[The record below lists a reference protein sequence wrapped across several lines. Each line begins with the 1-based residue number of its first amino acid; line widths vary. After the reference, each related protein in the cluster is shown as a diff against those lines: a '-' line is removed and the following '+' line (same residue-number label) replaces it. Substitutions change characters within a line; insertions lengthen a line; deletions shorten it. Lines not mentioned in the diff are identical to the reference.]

1 MATVPIPTLE
11 IEAIRELSKLDQWVC
26 FAQNKAPLNARTG
39 HNASVENSK
48 TWSSFDDACAEAIQ
62 WKKRK
67 DIKGVGFVFTA
78 NDPYIG
84 VDLDDCFNKDGSL
97 KGWAHD
103 IFNRLNSY
111 TEKSPSG
118 KGLHILIK
126 GDPASLLKGWKN
138 PKPGMKLEIYPFR
151 RYFTVTGELLA
162 DSVEAIEFRDKEIK
176 EILDQYWPHWSR
188 EKDVEVTVDH
198 DGFDWNSQLDF
209 SKMQALIEADQKFR
223 QSWEKKRGKSIQDD
237 SNSGYASSLAIR
249 AVNAGWTDK
258 EVIALIIQFYNKWG
272 AINTLKRNPK
282 KIISTIQFAKK
293 CVRENKNDEDAIKAL
308 GLSELEFLEKD
319 DQIAHIASCLKVNLS
334 KIIKRGVD
342 EVSYIFVI
350 DDREVDIGNSEC
362 LISYTK
368 TLCRILDATNQ
379 MIPKYKSTAWRNLVE
394 KIIQLAEFDDSI
406 GTKEEETI
414 HWVADYLENSN
425 LYESK
430 SEEAIKT
437 GSPFAQD
444 KKIFFNLRELRQ
456 HILRER
462 FSASFELSHVRLGQR
477 LKKAKMANED
487 RVSAGKATARYWSI
501 PKKILEAYMLL

>member
-26 FAQNKAPLNARTG
+26 FGKNKAPLNARTG

-48 TWSSFDDACAEAIQ
+48 TWSSFDDACVEAVQ

-67 DIKGVGFVFTA
+67 NIIGVGFVFTA

-103 IFNRLNSY
+103 VFNRLNSY

-162 DSVEAIEFRDKEIK
+162 DSVETIEFRDKEIK
-176 EILDQYWPHWSR
+176 EILNHYWPGWSQ
-188 EKDVEVTVDH
+188 EKDGEVVVDH
-198 DGFDWNSQLDF
+198 DEFDWNSQLDF
-209 SKMQALIEADQKFR
+209 GKMQALIEADQKFR

-249 AVNAGWTDK
+249 AINAGWTDK

-282 KIISTIQFAKK
+282 KLISTHFLYRVVIHPQLTCAVKQEHRLFLMMPLRASPRHWVQFLAAWLLPLVSRERVASQKRVRVKK
-293 CVRENKNDEDAIKAL
+293 DVGLWVIGLWVIFVAMVFYVRE
-308 GLSELEFLEKD
+308 GLVF
-319 DQIAHIASCLKVNLS
+319 CV
-334 KIIKRGVD
+334 
-342 EVSYIFVI
+342 
-350 DDREVDIGNSEC
+350 
-362 LISYTK
+362 
-368 TLCRILDATNQ
+368 
-379 MIPKYKSTAWRNLVE
+379 
-394 KIIQLAEFDDSI
+394 
-406 GTKEEETI
+406 
-414 HWVADYLENSN
+414 
-425 LYESK
+425 
-430 SEEAIKT
+430 
-437 GSPFAQD
+437 
-444 KKIFFNLRELRQ
+444 
-456 HILRER
+456 
-462 FSASFELSHVRLGQR
+462 
-477 LKKAKMANED
+477 
-487 RVSAGKATARYWSI
+487 
-501 PKKILEAYMLL
+501 